1 MSRRGGIRIKKI
13 EPDPIY
19 KNRLI
24 TKLINRS
31 MKDGKKSV
39 AQKEVYQAL
48 EIIKGK
54 DQDPMQI
61 FSKALDNI
69 RPTMEVRPRRVGG
82 AAYQV
87 PMPVKGVRRDSLAVR
102 WLIAAARSRSNSEY
116 HTFAEKLAVELM
128 DAANGEGVAVKKRAD
143 MERMAEANR
152 AFAHFRW

>member
-61 FSKALDNI
+61 FSTCRKYK
-69 RPTMEVRPRRVGG
+69 P
-82 AAYQV
+82 
-87 PMPVKGVRRDSLAVR
+87 
-102 WLIAAARSRSNSEY
+102 
-116 HTFAEKLAVELM
+116 
-128 DAANGEGVAVKKRAD
+128 
-143 MERMAEANR
+143 
-152 AFAHFRW
+152 